1 MFQEA
6 MPKRAGQKV
15 ALVLCGGGSR
25 GAVEIGFYRAL
36 VEMGIPIDLIV
47 GSSMGALNGAFIAA
61 GVSVNEIYDLWRRVR
76 FRDLFGSNWS
86 LLVNPRKA
94 DGIYD
99 NRKLR
104 RFLERHLPARRFEE
118 LRMPLTI
125 VATDLETGECVRLER
140 GDLIEAVLA
149 SVAIPGLLPPVP
161 IGQRRLVDGGIV
173 NNLPFD
179 VAVEK
184 GATTILAMLC
194 QWQHSGCTPDRQRQA
209 RGIVNILSRSLEI
222 ADTARHQHD
231 LAFYAGQSQMIVL
244 EPQLH
249 FEVGLL
255 DFSRTVELVD
265 EACCIT
271 MSERAVF
278 TRLITDRQAAEAK
291 VKAAEE
297 PTVDLYQTGRLDLS
311 VIEGAKAAVEPI
323 NPGSP
328 TVELTANLDP

>member
-1 MFQEA
+1 MLQEA

-36 VEMGIPIDLIV
+36 VDMGIPIDLIV
-47 GSSMGALNGAFIAA
+47 GSSIGALNGAFIAA
-61 GVSVNEIYDLWRRVR
+61 GVSVNEIYELWRRVR
-76 FRDLFGSNWS
+76 FRDLFGLNWS

-94 DGIYD
+94 DSIYD

-149 SVAIPGLLPPVP
+149 SVAVPGLLPPVR
-161 IGQRRLVDGGIV
+161 IEGRRLFDGGIA

-179 VAVEK
+179 VAMEK
-184 GATTILAMLC
+184 GATVILAMLC
-194 QWQHSGCTPDRQRQA
+194 QSEHPGCARNRERQA

-222 ADTARHQHD
+222 ADSARRQHD

-255 DFSRTVELVD
+255 DFSRSLELIED
-265 EACCIT
+265 ACCTT

-278 TRLITDRQAAEAK
+278 TQRIT
-291 VKAAEE
+291 
-297 PTVDLYQTGRLDLS
+297 TVDLYKTGRLDSS
-311 VIEGAKAAVEPI
+311 VIEEAKAAMEPTVAPEL
-323 NPGSP
+323 NPNSP
-328 TVELTANLDP
+328 TVGLTADLDPGVRSDS